1 MITHSYT
8 GRDRPKRS
16 LIIIVYYTSVSISS
30 FVDQVKTTNPRINI
44 THMNRMTKHLIVN
57 GLKVMDVLPVSSTIS
72 SASSDDQRIYL
83 SITYAIAN
91 EEKRINR

>member
-1 MITHSYT
+1 
-8 GRDRPKRS
+8 
-16 LIIIVYYTSVSISS
+16 
-30 FVDQVKTTNPRINI
+30 
-44 THMNRMTKHLIVN
+44 MNRMTKHFIVN

-72 SASSDDQRIYL
+72 SASSDDQRIYP